1 MSEEPTLA
9 EVSEEEI
16 LGRIFPHFR
25 PTGAE
30 LLGPGDDA
38 AVLAA
43 ASGSVVVTTD
53 AMVRGRDWLDEWS
66 TPEDVAAKSLTQN
79 LADIAAMGAVPTAVV
94 VALVADPATPV
105 AWLERYAAELGS
117 RCARLGVS
125 VAGGDLSSAPAGTV
139 MLSITALGDLAGRE
153 PLTRAGARVGDVLAV
168 CGPLGRSGA
177 GLALLSDGVVEAD
190 HPAAAAA
197 LAHHRRPDAPLAAG
211 PQAVSAGA
219 HALMDI
225 SDGLLRDAAR
235 IGRASGVA
243 IDLDSGL
250 LAEDIAALVPA
261 VGTDRA
267 RECVLAGGEEHS
279 LLAAYPSERGLPE
292 GWRPVG
298 AIVAGPAGQV
308 AADGEATTPR
318 GWDHFAG

>member
-1 MSEEPTLA
+1 MSDEPTLA
-9 EVSEEEI
+9 DVSEEQI

-30 LLGPGDDA
+30 ILGPGDDA

-66 TPEDVAAKSLTQN
+66 SPEDVAAKSLTQN
-79 LADIAAMGAVPTAVV
+79 LADIAAMGAVPTAIVV
-94 VALVADPATPV
+94 TLVADPATPV
-105 AWLERYAAELGS
+105 VWLERYAAELGS
-117 RCARLGVS
+117 RCTQLGVS

-139 MLSITALGDLAGRE
+139 MLSITALGDLEGRH
-153 PLTRAGARVGDVLAV
+153 PVTRSGARPGDVVAV
-168 CGPLGRSGA
+168 CGGLGRSGA
-177 GLALLSDGVVEAD
+177 GLALLLDGVHTGEGPVV
-190 HPAAAAA
+190 AA
-197 LAHHRRPDAPLAAG
+197 LDHHRRPVAPLAAG
-211 PQAVSAGA
+211 PQAARAGA

-235 IGRASGVA
+235 IARASGVA
-243 IDLDSGL
+243 VDLDTTL
-250 LAEDIAALVPA
+250 LAEDVAALAPA
-261 VGTDRA
+261 VGPDRA

-279 LLAAYPSERGLPE
+279 LLAAYAPEAELPQ
-292 GWRPVG
+292 GWRAVG
-298 AIVAGPAGQV
+298 SVTDGPAGQV
-308 AADGEATTPR
+308 GVDGVATEPR